1 MEPTFNF
8 KLTYTTGLGQK
19 IWRSLQLPL
28 MIAACM
34 GGIAWSQTINLQRL
48 QANASRD
55 LATYQQR
62 FEQTRLQLKTWEKL
76 APYSF
81 RNLTASWSFLQFM
94 QHFGDTPARNQT
106 GYALT
111 PEFFQFIVN
120 RDPRFLEAYFYL
132 SPANT
137 LYAGRP
143 ELSVQLIGRG
153 LGSFSPKIHP
163 DSYYLWFYKAADQI
177 LFLGDTPGAKQSYEM
192 AARWASQVNTPHSL
206 AMAAS
211 ARDTTKFLARNPNS
225 KRARANAWAILLTN
239 AVDAQTQ
246 MLAARQIK
254 ALGGQVY
261 IEQRGNMRAVRVRL
275 PEE

>member
-1 MEPTFNF
+1 MSFNHTA
-8 KLTYTTGLGQK
+8 LTRIGQK
-19 IWRSLQLPL
+19 VLQGMLLPVI
-28 MIAACM
+28 MAACM
-34 GGIAWSQTINLQRL
+34 GGIAWLQTLNLNRL
-48 QANASRD
+48 QAQSSSEQ
-55 LATYQQR
+55 ATLQQHL
-62 FEQTRLQLKTWEKL
+62 EQTRLQLKTWERL

-94 QHFGDTPARNQT
+94 QYFGDTPARNLT
-106 GYALT
+106 GYTLT

-120 RDPRFLEAYFYL
+120 RDPHFLEAYFYL

-143 ELSVQLIGRG
+143 DLSVKLIGQG
-153 LGSFSPKIHP
+153 LKSFSPTINP
-163 DSYYLWFYKAADQI
+163 DSYYLWFYRAADQI
-177 LFLGDTPGAKQSYEM
+177 LFLGDTPGAKQSYET
-192 AARWASQVNTPHSL
+192 AVRWAEQVNTPHAL
-206 AMAAS
+206 NMAAS
-211 ARDTTKFLARNPNS
+211 AKETVKFLARNPNS